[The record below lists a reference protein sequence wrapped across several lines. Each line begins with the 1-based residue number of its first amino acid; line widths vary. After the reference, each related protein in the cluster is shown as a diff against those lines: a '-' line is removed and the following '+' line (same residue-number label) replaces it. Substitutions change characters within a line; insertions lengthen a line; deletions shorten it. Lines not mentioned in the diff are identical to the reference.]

1 MKRRSRS
8 LDLGAIALLV
18 FSMVFVSA
26 VGFAQNT
33 NSGEIRGTVTDPS
46 GATVSKVWEWK

>member
-26 VGFAQNT
+26 VGLRTEHEFRRDPRH
-33 NSGEIRGTVTDPS
+33 GYGPLRRHRLRG
-46 GATVSKVWEWK
+46 